1 MGIMAE
7 CSCAVVQVDG
17 MSFLCLLRGQDL
29 AAVEAPF
36 GRHDL
41 SGSPLDGALLVSVMP
56 GGEQVDFCWA
66 SLGAD
71 QLVQPVS
78 GLQAGVAAAIAA
90 RLYGLAPGLG
100 RMLGRDLADP
110 AIQVFL
116 PPEDAWWHG
125 TWKAGPIAG
134 TPGRFHA
141 TMVMHGEMVIPDAVA
156 AGRAPI
162 PPPGPVPQ
170 D

>member
-29 AAVEAPF
+29 AAVEAPLCH
-36 GRHDL
+36 HDL
-41 SGSPLDGALLVSVMP
+41 SGSPLDGALVVSVMP

-66 SLGAD
+66 CIGTD
-71 QLVQPVS
+71 HLVQPISVP
-78 GLQAGVAAAIAA
+78 QAGVAAAIAA

-100 RMLGRDLADP
+100 RVLGCDLADP

-125 TWKAGPIAG
+125 TWKAGPNG
-134 TPGRFHA
+134 RTPARYHA
-141 TMVMHGEMVIPDAVA
+141 MMVMHGEMVFPNAVA
-156 AGRAPI
+156 AGCAPI
-162 PPPGPVPQ
+162 PPPGSFPQ
-170 D
+170 E